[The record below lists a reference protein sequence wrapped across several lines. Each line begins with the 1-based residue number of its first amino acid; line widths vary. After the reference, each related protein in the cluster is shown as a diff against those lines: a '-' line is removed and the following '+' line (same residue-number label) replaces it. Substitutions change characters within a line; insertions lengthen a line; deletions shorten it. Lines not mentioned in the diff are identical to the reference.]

1 MASKAPTIVSNISAQ
16 RMKDLYGSLAL
27 TNQYEVHFAGL
38 NRELIDHL
46 TKFTF
51 KNEVGFDLNRF
62 ITADLGLLCSD
73 ASLPSSSYATA
84 EVKDN
89 FMGVTQEF
97 AHTRL
102 YTDIDF
108 SFYVDQNYNALR
120 FFEGWMDYISGGNS
134 EKLGEPAAASD
145 MRKSIYRRFV
155 YPDNYKIDTLSISK
169 FNRNALT
176 DVGRNPIV
184 GYRFINA
191 FPKSLTSI
199 PVSYGPSEVMKVTV
213 TMNYD
218 RYIVSKSFVDVN
230 SLTEEQQAELNSSQ
244 ISEKIVELQQDP
256 NYTGPGSFIFDPSG
270 RPIGIRE

>member
-38 NRELIDHL
+38 NKDLIRHL

-62 ITADLGLLCSD
+62 ITADLGLLCCD
-73 ASLPSSSYATA
+73 ASLPSSAYATA

-89 FMGVTQEF
+89 FIGVTQEF

-120 FFEGWMDYISGGNS
+120 FLEGWMDYISGGNS
-134 EKLGEPAAASD
+134 EELGEPAAGSSVD
-145 MRKSIYRRFV
+145 RNIYRRFV

-176 DVGRNPIV
+176 DVGRNPV
-184 GYRFINA
+184 LAYKFINA

-218 RYIVSKSFVDVN
+218 RYIVGKSFIEVD
-230 SLTEEQQAELNSSQ
+230 SQ
-244 ISEKIVELQQDP
+244 E
-256 NYTGPGSFIFDPSG
+256 PSRNG
-270 RPIGIRE
+270 ETDREFLDRIERIESQSGEPITINDFQNN

>member
-1 MASKAPTIVSNISAQ
+1 MASIAPTIISNISAQ
-16 RMKDLYGSLAL
+16 RMKELYGSLAL
-27 TNQYEVHFAGL
+27 TNQYQVHFGGL
-38 NRELIDHL
+38 SARLKTHLKDVTFRNEL
-46 TKFTF
+46 
-51 KNEVGFDLNRF
+51 GFRLDGF
-62 ITADLGLLCSD
+62 ISEDLGLLCCD

-108 SFYVDQNYNALR
+108 SFYVDQNYNTLR

-134 EKLGEPAAASD
+134 PNTTPREPAASSIPD
-145 MRKSIYRRFV
+145 GLKRNIYRRFV
-155 YPDNYKIDTLSISK
+155 YPDDYKIDTLSISK
-169 FNRNALT
+169 FNRNVLT
-176 DVGRNPIV
+176 GVGRNPLLV
-184 GYRFINA
+184 YRFINA

-218 RYIVSKSFVDVN
+218 RYIVTKDFSQVN
-230 SLTEEQQAELNSSQ
+230 SPEPSRNGETDREFLDRIERIESQ
-244 ISEKIVELQQDP
+244 SRE
-256 NYTGPGSFIFDPSG
+256 
-270 RPIGIRE
+270 PITINDFQNNQ